1 MVSFVVSVGSGVGDA
16 GSSVTFNKDI
26 APILWTHCATCHRP
40 GQMAPFSL
48 LEYGDVVSRARQIA
62 TVTANHT
69 MPPWLPEPGYGT
81 FVNERRLKPE
91 EVAAI
96 QQWVK
101 DGAPRGDANDLPPTR
116 QRGVTAGNS
125 ARQTSWFRS
134 RSRSS
139 FRQATATCSGTSP
152 FRSRLRRRG
161 M

>member
-1 MVSFVVSVGSGVGDA
+1 
-16 GSSVTFNKDI
+16 
-26 APILWTHCATCHRP
+26 
-40 GQMAPFSL
+40 MAPFSL

-101 DGAPRGDANDLPPTR
+101 DGAPARRCQAISRHGQP
-116 QRGVTAGNS
+116 GVTAGNS
-125 ARQTSWFRS
+125 ERQTSWFRS
-134 RSRSS
+134 RSRS
-139 FRQATATCSGTSP
+139 
-152 FRSRLRRRG
+152 
-161 M
+161 